1 MDAKDHGEQTASK
14 TNICS
19 LEWLA
24 WAIDAARRHKDDE
37 QAETRVQHVPDYRQP
52 LVR

>member
-1 MDAKDHGEQTASK
+1 MDAKDHGEHTANR

-37 QAETRVQHVPDYRQP
+37 QVETRVPPIADYRQP
-52 LVR
+52 LVP